1 MGFKN
6 KDLSVIA
13 YANGFT
19 LWHYSTSDSIDLI
32 DETVGYFPKEI
43 GKLMALGDIIFITS
57 KGLSYYRQVIN
68 LSPSCVVTT
77 GRIN

>member
-19 LWHYSTSDSIDLI
+19 LWQYKTDDDIAI
-32 DETVGYFPKEI
+32 VEETPTYFPKEI
-43 GKLMALGDIIFITS
+43 GKLMAVGDIIIITS
-57 KGLSYYRQVIN
+57 NGMSNMRQVIN
-68 LSPSCVVTT
+68 LTQNTVTI
-77 GRIN
+77 GRLN